1 MRYLF
6 ALALVPGCTMAA
18 EVDRPDIIAALAVRY
33 AAIMTSQD
41 DTPAPTPT
49 PSGDCTT
56 GCRCNGTGK
65 ERTGDGLSVV
75 DCRCPDGCKCKASN
89 SSEIPNSSPA
99 PKQDPPLVE
108 VPQANFRNGTVECR
122 NGTCYYI
129 DSRTGKRYRVSQ

>member
-1 MRYLF
+1 MRYLL

-33 AAIMTSQD
+33 AVIAMD
-41 DTPAPTPT
+41 RGNTPAPTPPPA

-75 DCRCPDGCKCKASN
+75 DCRCPDACKCKAS
-89 SSEIPNSSPA
+89 SAPPEMRSE
-99 PKQDPPLVE
+99 DPPMVE
-108 VPQANFRNGTVECR
+108 VPQADFRHGTIECR

-129 DSRTGKRYRVSQ
+129 ESQTGQRYRVSR

>member
-1 MRYLF
+1 
-6 ALALVPGCTMAA
+6 MAA

-33 AAIMTSQD
+33 AAIMTRQD

-56 GCRCNGTGK
+56 GCKCNGTGK

-75 DCRCPDGCKCKASN
+75 DCRCPDNCKCKASAPPKTR
-89 SSEIPNSSPA
+89 SE
-99 PKQDPPLVE
+99 DPPMVD
-108 VPQANFRNGTVECR
+108 VPQANFQNGTVECR